1 MNIKLRAFFASM
13 LWFPVL
19 ETESGKLQRTRT
31 ALADCIRA
39 NAARDC
45 IELSFCASRIDDAHM
60 AALARSMQKHLALV
74 DLNFCMC
81 PHITA
86 KGMEDVAKCLPAKLR
101 TLRLNFKR
109 PDSHVIAFVVRG
121 ILSSLGFMAQG
132 QMLRLC
138 SGIGQGGVDALSN
151 SLPAGLTSLH
161 LNLACNSEIRSLAS
175 LCRGIRSVQSLKL
188 AALHRRALTCCD
200 FNYSSLQL
208 AISSRTSRN

>member
-1 MNIKLRAFFASM
+1 MPLHRLLESWTKSHMVSLTAFRRACFCSMPAEEKVNIKLRALFASM

-39 NAARDC
+39 HVARDC

-60 AALARSMQKHLALV
+60 AALARSMHKNLATV

-81 PHITA
+81 PHVTA

-109 PDSHVIAFVVRG
+109 PGSHVVPLVVCG
-121 ILSSLGFMAQG
+121 T
-132 QMLRLC
+132 
-138 SGIGQGGVDALSN
+138 
-151 SLPAGLTSLH
+151 LTSFG
-161 LNLACNSEIRSLAS
+161 CIM
-175 LCRGIRSVQSLKL
+175 
-188 AALHRRALTCCD
+188 
-200 FNYSSLQL
+200 
-208 AISSRTSRN
+208 